1 MKKLIISAAVA
12 LTLMSCEKVVKETT
26 VVTPANVTNIDQMV
40 VPANFDYNTTVST
53 QISVKLL
60 TNDDKP
66 LIGVRVDIMDGASD
80 MNSKTYLTGSTDA
93 NGILNATIELPTS
106 VSQVIINPN
115 YIGLPNGVILDV
127 NSPIVNLTLG
137 GSAPQKISTVSGRI
151 SPIKVTSLGKA
162 TDYSFRLGTWNSSG
176 VPNYLVTPRDVVS
189 SAFLADVN
197 ATLPEQRPVPVYNPG
212 YLSSAVE
219 RNLKITSL
227 SDVWVTF
234 VHEGAGYQNSLFFYA
249 YNKNTPPA
257 TPNDIDSLR
266 AVFPNV
272 SYSGSGGGLTTG
284 DKVLIGR
291 FGADTVIGFAIV
303 SNGFKGSTIATS
315 PIYFSDKNLN
325 TIESDA
331 TKREHSVLFYDNVT
345 NRFMFGFEDLPRSTG
360 GSDNDFNDA
369 VFFAKSN
376 PVTAI
381 SQINVLPIKPSV
393 DADNDGVTDAQDEYP
408 NDPTKAFNNYYP
420 SVNGAASVAFED
432 QWPSKGDYDLND
444 LVIDYRYKII
454 TNAANKVVRVE
465 GKFKP
470 RAAGGVYK
478 NGFGIEFP
486 TLRGNAVNM
495 TGATLEAGQANAVA
509 ILFTNARV
517 RFNNAFNTV
526 STEPIQNVDTIS
538 ISFDLTSPI
547 ALNTFTLGSYNPFI
561 YVDEAG
567 KGRGF
572 EVHLAGKAPTTLANR
587 AVFGTSSDNTN
598 PPAVYY
604 KTKNNLPY
612 AINIAES
619 FKYPKERVQIIN
631 AYNLFVNWAQ
641 SGGTTSTDW
650 YKNTSGYR
658 NNANIY

>member
-26 VVTPANVTNIDQMV
+26 VLTPVNVTNIDQMV
-40 VPANFDYNTTVST
+40 VPANFNYNTTVST
-53 QISVKLL
+53 QISIKLL

-66 LIGVRVDIMDGASD
+66 IVGVRVDIMDGASD

-93 NGILNATIELPTS
+93 NGILNATVELPTS
-106 VSQVIINPN
+106 VSQVIVNPN

-127 NSPIVNLTLG
+127 NSPIVSLTLG
-137 GSAPQKISTVSGRI
+137 GSAPQKISTVTGKI

-162 TDYSFRLGTWNSSG
+162 TDYSFKLGTWNSSG
-176 VPNYLVTPRDVVS
+176 VPNYLVNPRDVVS

-197 ATLPEQRPVPVYNPG
+197 ATLPEQRPVPLFNPE
-212 YLSSAVE
+212 YLSSTVE

-249 YNKNTPPA
+249 YNKNNPPA

-272 SYSGSGGGLTTG
+272 SFSGSGGGLSTG

-303 SNGFKGSTIATS
+303 ANGYKGSTIATS

-325 TIESDA
+325 TLESDA

-360 GSDNDFNDA
+360 SSDNDFNDA

-381 SQINVLPIKPSV
+381 SQTNVLPIKPSV
-393 DADNDGVTDAQDEYP
+393 DADNDGVTDTQDEYP
-408 NDPTKAFNNYYP
+408 NDGTKAFNNYYP
-420 SVNGAASVAFED
+420 SINGAASVAFED

-444 LVIDYRYKII
+444 LVVDYRYKIV

-486 TLRGNAVNM
+486 TLRGNAINM
-495 TGATLEAGQANAVA
+495 TGATLEVGQTNAVA
-509 ILFTNARV
+509 ILFNNARV

-547 ALNTFTLGSYNPFI
+547 DLNTFTLGSYNPFI
-561 YVDEAG
+561 YVDEVG

-587 AVFGTSSDNTN
+587 SVFGTSSDNTN
-598 PPAVYY
+598 PPTVFY

-612 AINIAES
+612 AINIPES
-619 FKYPKERVQIIN
+619 FKYPKERIQVIN

-658 NNANIY
+658 NNENIY